1 LHTARAP
8 IPRPWRHEGR
18 RTGDVSLL
26 HQMAVDVWQLHRSV
40 NQGVENF
47 AAERIVNFDE
57 RTAHWVKLTA
67 TQDGPFTITNGRT
80 GVTKAY
86 VSTAKQ

>member
-1 LHTARAP
+1 MCGGSGGSVIGGPSSCTPH
-8 IPRPWRHEGR
+8 GR
-18 RTGDVSLL
+18 RSLDLGDTKGG
-26 HQMAVDVWQLHRSV
+26 AR
-40 NQGVENF
+40 
-47 AAERIVNFDE
+47 AERIVNFDE